1 MFTETVTSKG
11 KVANFGILLRLSSST
26 SFALAASY
34 TLYAQCTDAA
44 LVLPLCSCRL
54 KMYVDH
60 TEILEIRE
68 RYARNREF
76 YTSYKVHWLA
86 VPIVRSMTS
95 EDPTC
100 DGLLMPEA
108 NCTSSYRATY
118 ILMQDLSFQREIR
131 GSYTQ

>member
-76 YTSYKVHWLA
+76 YTSYSFVGLIA
-86 VPIVRSMTS
+86 VRVCLYVDVENPPGERRGRLV
-95 EDPTC
+95 
-100 DGLLMPEA
+100 
-108 NCTSSYRATY
+108 CT
-118 ILMQDLSFQREIR
+118 
-131 GSYTQ
+131 